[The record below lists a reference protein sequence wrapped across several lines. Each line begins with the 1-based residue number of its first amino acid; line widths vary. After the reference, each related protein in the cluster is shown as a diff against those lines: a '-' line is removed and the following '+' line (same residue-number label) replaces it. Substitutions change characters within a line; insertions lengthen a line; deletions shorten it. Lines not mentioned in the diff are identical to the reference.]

1 MAGPTTAWYGDYLAC
16 TLSSSLPGDHPGLV
30 QEGPGPSQHHARSA
44 VGHTCSR
51 ARIREQGTCRLIG
64 ATLLSVTQVFYV
76 WFDACIGYISIT
88 ANYTQEWRQWWHSKD
103 VELYMFMAKVCIV
116 L

>member
-1 MAGPTTAWYGDYLAC
+1 M
-16 TLSSSLPGDHPGLV
+16 
-30 QEGPGPSQHHARSA
+30 
-44 VGHTCSR
+44 
-51 ARIREQGTCRLIG
+51 IG